1 MNTLKGH
8 PLKKK
13 LLAASIATLCASA
26 AHAQTSV
33 TLYGIADGDIRV
45 DHTSIG
51 TLKSVGSGGESGSRW
66 GIRGTEDLGGGL
78 RAMFI
83 FEQGIDL
90 SDNSVPQGNVAGTTP
105 NSPVNSSGS
114 RLFSRTA
121 VVGIGSAA
129 AGELRIGRAYTPFY
143 VAWSAIDPM
152 GGGLV
157 GQAQNYA
164 VGNVTRF
171 DNAIYYDTPKLY
183 GFQITTAYRL
193 GESSTNSVASGSTKN
208 GGNAGNAVLTY
219 AAGPV
224 LASYSYL
231 SSKNAIDNN
240 TTRSQFAGAVYDL
253 NVVKLHALYFNTR
266 NDTTTRLRSYGL
278 GVTVPIQSFNV
289 FAQVARIDN
298 RYTDNNSTLGGDD
311 ATFFGV
317 GANYSFSKRTDVYT
331 SWGKF
336 KNKNNAVNIIQDATN
351 AGLFTNTGALA
362 NVTPGFDP
370 YSAQIG
376 IRHRF

>member
-1 MNTLKGH
+1 MKGYQLKQ
-8 PLKKK
+8 K
-13 LLAASIATLCASA
+13 LLAASLSTLVVGV

-33 TLYGIADGDIRV
+33 TLYGIADGDLRI

-66 GIRGTEDLGGGL
+66 GIRGTEDLGGGV

-90 SDNSVPQGNVAGTTP
+90 SDNSSPQGNVGGVTP
-105 NSPVNSSGS
+105 NSPVSSSGS

-121 VVGIGSAA
+121 VVGIGSTA
-129 AGELRIGRAYTPFY
+129 AGELRLGRAYTPFY
-143 VAWSAIDPM
+143 ISWNSIDPM
-152 GGGLV
+152 AGGLV
-157 GQAQNYA
+157 GMAQNYA
-164 VGNVTRF
+164 VGNVTRY
-171 DNAIYYDTPKLY
+171 DNGIYYDSPKIY
-183 GFQITTAYRL
+183 GLQLTGAYRL
-193 GESSTNSVASGSTKN
+193 GESSTNTVASGSTKN
-208 GGNAGNAVLTY
+208 GGNSGNVSLTY

-224 LASYSYL
+224 LASYSYI
-231 SSKNAIDNN
+231 STKNSLDSN
-240 TTRSQFAGAVYDL
+240 TTRSQFAGAVYDFK
-253 NVVKLHALYFNTR
+253 VVKLHGLYFNTR

-278 GVTVPIQSFNV
+278 GVTVPINSFNV

-298 RYTDNNSTLGGDD
+298 RYNTNNSTLYKDD
-311 ATFFGV
+311 SIFFGV
-317 GANYSFSKRTDVYT
+317 GANYSFSKRTDIYT

-336 KNKNNAVNIIQDATN
+336 KNKNNAVYVLMDSSNT
-351 AGLFTNTGALA
+351 GLFTTTGALA

-370 YSAQIG
+370 YSAQVG

>member
-1 MNTLKGH
+1 M
-8 PLKKK
+8 KKK
-13 LLAASIATLCASA
+13 LLAASIATLFAGV

-33 TLYGIADGDIRV
+33 TLYGIADGDLRI
-45 DHTSIG
+45 DHTAIG

-90 SDNSVPQGNVAGTTP
+90 SDNSSPQGNVAGVTP
-105 NSPVNSSGS
+105 NSPVSSTGS

-129 AGELRIGRAYTPFY
+129 AGELRIGRAFTPFY
-143 VAWSAIDPM
+143 NAWSAIDPM

-171 DNAIYYDTPKLY
+171 DNGIYYDTPKFY
-183 GFQITTAYRL
+183 GFQLTAAYRL

-208 GGNAGNAVLTY
+208 GGNAGNAVITY

-224 LASYSYL
+224 LASYSFL

-240 TTRSQFAGAVYDL
+240 TTRTQFAGAVYDFK
-253 NVVKLHALYFNTR
+253 VVKLHGLYFNNR
-266 NDTTTRLRSYGL
+266 NDTTTRVRSYGL
-278 GVTVPIQSFNV
+278 GVTVPIQAFNV

-298 RYTDNNSTLGGDD
+298 RYNQNNSTLANDD

-317 GANYSFSKRTDVYT
+317 GANYAFSKRTDLYT

-336 KNKNNAVNIIQDATN
+336 KNKNNAIFTIQDASN
-351 AGLFTNTGALA
+351 AGLYTTTGALA